1 MLPIILALAGGYL
14 IVDSQ
19 KEKLKFEDGGK
30 MAKGGIYSSDE
41 PYIIDIIVD
50 DKVVKSQTIRA
61 RNQKEANEIA
71 LDDEYE
77 VTRKYGDHETKV
89 YLAPP
94 KMADGGEMMAK
105 GGELPS
111 SFKKKL
117 DNAKKTY
124 GVTITK
130 EQAEKA
136 FKMHNDKGM
145 GGSTV
150 GYELFNA
157 KSKRGSQ
164 TLGDLAIDLGRH
176 YSK

>member
-1 MLPIILALAGGYL
+1 
-14 IVDSQ
+14 
-19 KEKLKFEDGGK
+19 
-30 MAKGGIYSSDE
+30 
-41 PYIIDIIVD
+41 
-50 DKVVKSQTIRA
+50 
-61 RNQKEANEIA
+61 
-71 LDDEYE
+71 
-77 VTRKYGDHETKV
+77 
-89 YLAPP
+89 
-94 KMADGGEMMAK
+94 MAK

-111 SFKKKL
+111 SFKKRL

-150 GYELFNA
+150 GYELFNP

>member
-1 MLPIILALAGGYL
+1 MGYFDKELIDSSAKEIYEQKGMMGLRNTFLQVAKTDEEAGDKKTAEYRRK
-14 IVDSQ
+14 VVSEYQ
-19 KEKLKFEDGGK
+19 SKQPKF
-30 MAKGGIYSSDE
+30 MAKGG
-41 PYIIDIIVD
+41 
-50 DKVVKSQTIRA
+50 K
-61 RNQKEANEIA
+61 
-71 LDDEYE
+71 
-77 VTRKYGDHETKV
+77 
-89 YLAPP
+89 
-94 KMADGGEMMAK
+94 MAK

-111 SFKKKL
+111 SFKKRL

-150 GYELFNA
+150 GYELFNP